1 MSQFE
6 LLGTTVDNNL
16 DWGNHINE
24 IIKRCFAT
32 AVATLKTIFTISCQK
47 TVNWVICR
55 NKVRLM

>member
-32 AVATLKTIFTISCQK
+32 AVATLKTIFTISY
-47 TVNWVICR
+47 
-55 NKVRLM
+55 